1 MDKKEKTKNGL
12 YEYFYEGDHSDQ
24 IKWRGEYK
32 DGLKHGLVEAFH
44 RKNGYLI
51 RKELWKEGK
60 EEGTWE
66 QFDEDTGKLT
76 SKGIF
81 VNGQQKS
88 AEWFFENGQL
98 EIRGEFKNN
107 IQDGI

>member
-1 MDKKEKTKNGL
+1 MEKKEKTKNGL

-51 RKELWKEGK
+51 RKELWKTKGGGPWK
-60 EEGTWE
+60 ESLVGGNWCRRSNSCE
-66 QFDEDTGKLT
+66 
-76 SKGIF
+76 
-81 VNGQQKS
+81 
-88 AEWFFENGQL
+88 
-98 EIRGEFKNN
+98 
-107 IQDGI
+107 